1 MFKKTRF
8 AVALVVALA
17 AMGVAASSAFAISA
31 TVANG
36 GAVNAT
42 GSATFEGGGISIVCP
57 LTLENSLL
65 TGPIAIARG
74 AKIGETTGVRIGSCT
89 GGSVESVLA
98 LPWNLTIHDS
108 LPTIA
113 SLTTR
118 NATGL
123 LLDINGASFNLSV
136 FGGFVNC
143 LYSGTA
149 GALLTL
155 THTARESV
163 TYTGSSLRALEAV
176 SLPLIRGGFGCPSSG
191 HFAGTF
197 TLSAFRPSRSAKT
210 NRTSIAV
217 RAGRHGAPLSL

>member
-1 MFKKTRF
+1 MLNKTKF

-42 GSATFEGGGISIVCP
+42 GTATFEGGGISIVCP

-65 TGPIAIARG
+65 RGPITVARG
-74 AKIGETTGVRIGSCT
+74 AQLGETTGVRIGSCT

-98 LPWNLTIHDS
+98 LPWRLTVNDT

-113 SLTTR
+113 SLTTT
-118 NATGL
+118 NATGVL
-123 LLDINGASFNLSV
+123 LNVVNSSFNLSV

-143 LYSGTA
+143 LYSGNA

-155 THTARESV
+155 THTAAGSS
-163 TYTGSSLRALEAV
+163 TYTARTLAALRSVEI
-176 SLPLIRGGFGCPSSG
+176 PLSRGGFGCPANG

-197 TLSAFRPSRSAKT
+197 TLSAT
-210 NRTSIAV
+210 QTV
-217 RAGRHGAPLSL
+217 TLS